1 MTKNRKTQR
10 KFRRKSSKKSVD
22 KRRTKV
28 NHKRKNLHKK
38 TNKKNKK
45 ILNRRNGGGPDGESS
60 PKSECIDAIVKKINE
75 IKQNKSKDEII
86 SYIYDDVKGGITK
99 GFKKDITNII
109 DNYIPIFKYR
119 LNTGTMKEKIYNGVH
134 KAIIEFA
141 LPDGEEKDNAL
152 KKYRETYGSPTET
165 KFLVVKEEGK
175 DFDYETYVAVQ
186 EVLNNPS
193 EAVEEELNNPSEA
206 VEEELNNTSKK
217 KINTHKPLSPKALKA
232 TESINLG

>member
-45 ILNRRNGGGPDGESS
+45 ILNRRNGGGPDGESD
-60 PKSECIDAIVKKINE
+60 PKTECIDAIVNKINE
-75 IKQNKSKDEII
+75 IKQNKSKDEMI
-86 SYIYDDVKGGITK
+86 SYIYNVNSGITK
-99 GFKKDITNII
+99 DFKKDITNII
-109 DNYIPIFKYR
+109 DNSIPIFKYR
-119 LNTGTMKEKIYNGVH
+119 LNTRTMKKKIYNGVH

-165 KFLVVKEEGK
+165 KFLVVKKEGK
-175 DFDYETYVAVQ
+175 DFDYDTYEAVQ

-217 KINTHKPLSPKALKA
+217 KINTHKPLSLKALKA